1 MGNVS
6 SSPSRHLRHRVS
18 TLTLAAATLALVSVS
33 GVGTARAET
42 RQKTVLL
49 IGDSNIFGHLGKA
62 LEADLV
68 AEGYRVV
75 RRGKPTSGLA
85 RPDFFDWFMEAR
97 RLVDTTRPDTVV
109 MLFGGNDGQRLRFR
123 DRALGT
129 IFWEDEARW
138 NVVYE
143 TRIRRLMEYLQ
154 ADGRRVVLL
163 SPTNRASQRARMRMG
178 RVRAAMQR
186 AVRDLDRVAYVD
198 MFPFSSD
205 ESGRWLQK
213 GHDERGRPVAYRKGD
228 GIHLTTAGGVEVARR
243 MLPTLNRVL

>member
-1 MGNVS
+1 LGHVS
-6 SSPSRHLRHRVS
+6 SSPALRVRHRAS
-18 TLTLAAATLALVSVS
+18 ILTLTAATLALIAVAAP
-33 GVGTARAET
+33 GKAYADPA
-42 RQKTVLL
+42 QKTVLL

-62 LEADLV
+62 LEADLR

-85 RPDFFDWFMEAR
+85 RPDFFDWFVEAR
-97 RLVDTTRPDTVV
+97 RLVDAARPDTVI

-163 SPTNRASQRARMRMG
+163 SPTNRASPRARMRMG
-178 RVRAAMQR
+178 RVRGAMQR
-186 AVRDLDRVAYVD
+186 AVRDLERVTYVD

-205 ESGRWLQK
+205 ERGRWLQT
-213 GHDERGRPVAYRKGD
+213 GHDERGRPVAYRRGD

-243 MLPTLNRVL
+243 VLPTLNRVL